1 MARLVNRRVLI
12 VDDDAELAEM
22 LGIVLRAEGFE
33 PVFAADG
40 EAALKAFMENKPDVI
55 LLDLGLPGMDGVSV
69 CRQMRAESARV
80 PILMVTARCDAG
92 DVVGGLE
99 AGADDYILKPFLNRV
114 LIARIRAHLRRRH
127 SHSHYPQMLSVG
139 DVSIDVAGHL
149 VKRDGKAI
157 NLTRLEFD
165 LLVALARRPHQA
177 FSRQMLLE
185 QVWGYRYPAEKRL
198 VNTRVQQLRAK
209 VERNPE
215 HPEIV
220 LTVRGVGYKAGPR

>member
-1 MARLVNRRVLI
+1 MAQLVKRRVLI

-33 PVFAADG
+33 SFFAADG
-40 EAALKAFMENKPDVI
+40 EAALLAFRKNQPDVI
-55 LLDLGLPGMDGVSV
+55 LLDLGLPGMDGVEV
-69 CRQMRAESARV
+69 CRQMRDESARV
-80 PILMVTARCDAG
+80 PILMVTARGEAG
-92 DVVGGLE
+92 AIVGGLE
-99 AGADDYILKPFLNRV
+99 AGADDYILKPFPIRV
-114 LIARIRAHLRRRH
+114 LIARIRAHLRR
-127 SHSHYPQMLSVG
+127 SHCESQYPEVLSVG
-139 DVSIDVAGHL
+139 DVSIDIAGHS
-149 VKRDGKAI
+149 VKRDGQAI

-165 LLVALARRPHQA
+165 LLVALARRPQQA

-185 QVWGYRYPAEKRL
+185 QVWGYRNPAEKRL

-209 VERNPE
+209 LERNPD

>member
-1 MARLVNRRVLI
+1 MAQLVKRRVLI

-33 PVFAADG
+33 SFFAADG
-40 EAALKAFMENKPDVI
+40 EAALLAFRKNQPDVI
-55 LLDLGLPGMDGVSV
+55 LLDLGLPGMDGVEV
-69 CRQMRAESARV
+69 CRQMRDESARV
-80 PILMVTARCDAG
+80 PILMVTARGEAG
-92 DVVGGLE
+92 AIVGGLE
-99 AGADDYILKPFLNRV
+99 AGADDYILKPFPVRV
-114 LIARIRAHLRRRH
+114 LIARIRAHLRR
-127 SHSHYPQMLSVG
+127 SHSESQYPEILSVG
-139 DVSIDVAGHL
+139 DVSIDVPGHS
-149 VKRDGKAI
+149 VKRNGEAI

-165 LLVALARRPHQA
+165 LLVALARRPQQA

-185 QVWGYRYPAEKRL
+185 EVWGYRYSAEKRL

-209 VERNPE
+209 LERNPD

>member
-1 MARLVNRRVLI
+1 MKRQILI

-33 PVFAADG
+33 PIFAADG
-40 EAALKAFMENKPDVI
+40 EAAIGAFREDKPDVI
-55 LLDLGLPGMDGVSV
+55 LLDLGLPGMDGIGV
-69 CRQMRAESARV
+69 CRQIRAESARV
-80 PILMVTARCDAG
+80 PILMVTARTDAA

-99 AGADDYILKPFLNRV
+99 AGADDYILKPFPIRV
-114 LIARIRAHLRRRH
+114 LIARIRAHLRR
-127 SHSHYPQMLSVG
+127 SHSESRYPEILSVG
-139 DVSIDVAGHL
+139 DVSIDIAAHSVRRNGE
-149 VKRDGKAI
+149 AI

-165 LLVALARRPHQA
+165 LLVALARRPQQA

-185 QVWGYRYPAEKRL
+185 QVWGYRFPVEKRL

-209 VERNPE
+209 LERNPD

>member
-1 MARLVNRRVLI
+1 MAPLVNGRVLI

-33 PVFAADG
+33 PIFAADG
-40 EAALKAFMENKPDVI
+40 EAALIAFTENKPDVI
-55 LLDLGLPGMDGVSV
+55 LLDLGLPGMDGVLV
-69 CRQMRAESARV
+69 CRQIRAESARV
-80 PILMVTARCDAG
+80 PILMVTARGDAG
-92 DVVGGLE
+92 DIVGGLE
-99 AGADDYILKPFLNRV
+99 AGADDYILKPFPIRV
-114 LIARIRAHLRRRH
+114 LIARIRAHLRR
-127 SHSHYPQMLSVG
+127 SHSESQYPEVLSVG
-139 DVSIDVAGHL
+139 DVSIDVAGHS
-149 VKRDGKAI
+149 VKRNGEAI

-165 LLVALARRPHQA
+165 LLVALARRPQQA

-209 VERNPE
+209 LERNPE

>member
-1 MARLVNRRVLI
+1 MAQLVKRRVLI

-33 PVFAADG
+33 SFFAADG
-40 EAALKAFMENKPDVI
+40 EAALLAFRKNQPDVI
-55 LLDLGLPGMDGVSV
+55 LLDLGLPGMDGVEV
-69 CRQMRAESARV
+69 CRQMRDESARV
-80 PILMVTARCDAG
+80 PILMVTARGEAG
-92 DVVGGLE
+92 AIVGGLE
-99 AGADDYILKPFLNRV
+99 AGADDYILKPFPIRV
-114 LIARIRAHLRRRH
+114 LIARIRAHLRRSYSESR
-127 SHSHYPQMLSVG
+127 YPEALSVG
-139 DVSIDVAGHL
+139 DVSIDIAGHS
-149 VKRDGKAI
+149 VKRNGQAI

-209 VERNPE
+209 LERNPE

>member
-1 MARLVNRRVLI
+1 MAQSVSRRVLI

-40 EAALKAFMENKPDVI
+40 EAALMAFKESKPDVI
-55 LLDLGLPGMDGVSV
+55 LLDLGLPGVDGVEV
-69 CRQMRAESARV
+69 CRQLRAESARV
-80 PILMVTARCDAG
+80 PVLMVTARGEAG
-92 DVVGGLE
+92 AIVGGLE
-99 AGADDYILKPFLNRV
+99 AGADDYILKPFPIRV
-114 LIARIRAHLRRRH
+114 LVARIRAHLRR
-127 SHSHYPQMLSVG
+127 SHSVSQYPEILSVG
-139 DVSIDVAGHL
+139 DVSIDIAGHS
-149 VKRDGKAI
+149 VKRNGEAI

-165 LLVALARRPHQA
+165 LLVALARRPQQA

-185 QVWGYRYPAEKRL
+185 QVWGYRNPAEKRL

-209 VERNPE
+209 LERNPD

>member
-1 MARLVNRRVLI
+1 MNRQVLI

-33 PVFAADG
+33 PIFAYDG
-40 EAALKAFMENKPDVI
+40 EAALVVFAANKPDVV
-55 LLDLGLPGMDGVSV
+55 LLDLGLPGMDGVLV
-69 CRQMRAESARV
+69 CRRIRAESARV
-80 PILMVTARCDAG
+80 PILMLTARSDAV
-92 DVVGGLE
+92 DIVGGLE
-99 AGADDYILKPFLNRV
+99 AGADDYILKPFPVRV
-114 LIARIRAHLRRRH
+114 LIARIRAHLRR
-127 SHSHYPQMLSVG
+127 SYSEAQYPEILSVG
-139 DVSIDVAGHL
+139 DVSIDVSEHS
-149 VKRDGKAI
+149 VKRDGQAI

-165 LLVALARRPHQA
+165 LLVALARRPRRA

-209 VERNPE
+209 LERNPE

-220 LTVRGVGYKAGPR
+220 LTVRGVGYKAGPI

>member
-1 MARLVNRRVLI
+1 MSRQVLI

-22 LGIVLRAEGFE
+22 LGIVLRADGFE
-33 PVFAADG
+33 PTFAADG
-40 EAALKAFMENKPDVI
+40 EAALMAFMENEPDVI
-55 LLDLGLPGMDGVSV
+55 LLDIGLPGIDGVGV
-69 CRQMRAESARV
+69 CRQIRAKSARV
-80 PILMVTARCDAG
+80 PILMLTARSDAG
-92 DVVGGLE
+92 DIVSGLE
-99 AGADDYILKPFLNRV
+99 AGADDYVLKPFPIRV
-114 LIARIRAHLRRRH
+114 LIARIRAHLRRSR
-127 SHSHYPQMLSVG
+127 SESQYPEMLSVG
-139 DVSIDVAGHL
+139 DVSIDIAGHS
-149 VKRDGKAI
+149 VKRNGKAI

-209 VERNPE
+209 LERNPE